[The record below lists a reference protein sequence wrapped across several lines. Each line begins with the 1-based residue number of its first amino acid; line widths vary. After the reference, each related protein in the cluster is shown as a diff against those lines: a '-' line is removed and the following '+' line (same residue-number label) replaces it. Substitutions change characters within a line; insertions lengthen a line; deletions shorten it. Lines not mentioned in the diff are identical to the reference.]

1 LASNITLSSA
11 EYMYDEVLADNTMK
25 SASSMRLHRKIPKS
39 PLGKGLYIKTEVRGY
54 LAMKGKGKAKEALNQ
69 TVIYVTAFKGIL
81 R

>member
-1 LASNITLSSA
+1 
-11 EYMYDEVLADNTMK
+11 
-25 SASSMRLHRKIPKS
+25 LHRKIPKS